1 MRNIPVEQLVAVARS
16 SRREDRSALAEAIGD
31 LCLKTGRTLSNREKS
46 LAYDIISALIRDV
59 ETQVRAALS
68 NQLADQRDAPHDLI
82 VKLANDVIDVAR
94 PVIMRSLVLQDTDL
108 IDMIVSKAEAHQI
121 AVAQRETL
129 PAKVTDRLARTE
141 NSSVIATALSNKG
154 ASFSDR
160 TLDDLVGLAR
170 DYEMLQEP
178 LVKRKELSTA
188 QARKMYEFVGH
199 AMRTALEEKI
209 VASGAQI
216 DMDMDKVV
224 DQAVAD
230 ALDQEEFLSPLDQP
244 GHFGQEGGFGTKP
257 HPRQLVAALEQ
268 NDLFRF
274 EELFQEV
281 TDLTEQ
287 GATRVLYDSGPE
299 AIAIACKA
307 CGFDRRNFG
316 DLLALLQGGGEP
328 DKYRQSS
335 AYVKITDYFERM
347 TARAPSVSCPHG
359 AERPTTVGCGKSHFY
374 LSLTASK
381 SIGVITTSTDH
392 SR

>member
-129 PAKVTDRLARTE
+129 PAKVTDRLVRTE
-141 NSSVIATALSNKG
+141 NSSVIATALSNEG

-170 DYEMLQEP
+170 DYERLQEP

-335 AYVKITDYFERM
+335 AYVKITDYFERIDR
-347 TARAPSVSCPHG
+347 TG
-359 AERPTTVGCGKSHFY
+359 AERV
-374 LSLTASK
+374 LSAWRRAPDNSW
-381 SIGVITTSTDH
+381 V
-392 SR
+392 R